1 MRDSERINEFLNLIN
16 VLWAKKPDLRF
27 NQLIYILQNGYS
39 KKNGNIGKIESVD
52 VDGFKQIGFDL
63 FNTEDDRFLEYLKNE
78 VQQGT
83 E

>member
-1 MRDSERINEFLNLIN
+1 MISERINEFLNLIN
-16 VLWAKKPDLRF
+16 VLWGKKPDLRF

-39 KKNGNIGKIESVD
+39 KKNGNVGKIESVE

-63 FNTEDDRFLEYLKNE
+63 FNTEDDKFLEYLKNE

>member
-1 MRDSERINEFLNLIN
+1 MRDSERISEFLNLIN
-16 VLWAKKPDLRF
+16 VLWAKNPDLRF

-39 KKNGNIGKIESVD
+39 KKNGNIGKIESVE

-63 FNTEDDRFLEYLKNE
+63 FNSEDGRFLEYLKNR
-78 VQQGT
+78 VQQDT